1 MWYPK
6 RINMDAFDE
15 TVAEDVD
22 WVDDDE
28 DADADADD
36 AAKSSGGS
44 SSAPLLLCEAVLAA
58 GAVSETLALTY
69 HINTL
74 GFIRRVMEQ
83 AGWKAARSGTVSLFS
98 WWDERRFVHSVCSS
112 ATATPP
118 PPLPAHVARRNVT

>member
-1 MWYPK
+1 
-6 RINMDAFDE
+6 MDAFDE

-98 WWDERRFVHSVCSS
+98 WWDERRSVHSVCSS

>member
-1 MWYPK
+1 
-6 RINMDAFDE
+6 MDAFDELLADLDE

-22 WVDDDE
+22 WGDDDDE

-98 WWDERRFVHSVCSS
+98 WWDERRSVHRVCSS
-112 ATATPP
+112 ATATP
-118 PPLPAHVARRNVT
+118 LDESY